1 MKAGYSVIHSVING
15 DKLIE
20 VINRPII
27 NTVINLGWIF
37 PQTAYKKK
45 DENTV
50 GVWKLKQL
58 KN

>member
-1 MKAGYSVIHSVING
+1 MKAGYTVKNASITG

-20 VINRPII
+20 VINYQHS
-27 NTVINLGWIF
+27 NTVLNMGWF
-37 PQTAYKKK
+37 YTETPYKLK